1 MHSQSFYDAA
11 GTGWPGRSWPCPPA
25 HSPPPCPPLAPHS
38 QLRPSP
44 EKLTGTCA
52 CPNRLAVH
60 PPPSQTSTP
69 LPTMDLRL
77 EPTRGSSDEGQTLG
91 RTNLGITGVGTS
103 ESPYLQRGLGE
114 RSQVQPCKLQ
124 APCGS
129 HGEAL
134 LGRASGPAD
143 SDVELSHAPLDHNDA
158 AAPGRGLPPRQ
169 ALRVPY
175 TLFHWMAKPFLN
187 AECQVAFLLAS
198 EEPTHLACAQ
208 HEGTESPCECTW
220 AGRNLGGSRSTWK
233 TLPS

>member
-1 MHSQSFYDAA
+1 M
-11 GTGWPGRSWPCPPA
+11 
-25 HSPPPCPPLAPHS
+25 
-38 QLRPSP
+38 
-44 EKLTGTCA
+44 
-52 CPNRLAVH
+52 
-60 PPPSQTSTP
+60 
-69 LPTMDLRL
+69 
-77 EPTRGSSDEGQTLG
+77 
-91 RTNLGITGVGTS
+91 GTS

-143 SDVELSHAPLDHNDA
+143 SDVELGHAPLDHNDA

-175 TLFHWMAKPFLN
+175 TLFHWTAKPFLN

-198 EEPTHLACAQ
+198 EEPPTWPVHSMRGQSPPVSARGLEETWVAVGAP
-208 HEGTESPCECTW
+208 GKLFLPDKES
-220 AGRNLGGSRSTWK
+220 R
-233 TLPS
+233 